1 MNIMTKISLTRVL
14 SEIKSITEALAVHSA
29 IAAVSTNKTGRVATE
44 NCSHEQFKL
53 TSQSRFDAW
62 TAQVERLVLL
72 KTLRNKANVLVE
84 VTVGG
89 KQMTM
94 DQAIAKK
101 AMLTWQKSALANF
114 KAQLQKAQLE
124 VTKADA
130 DVQISVDKAVA
141 AAVASNAL
149 TTEQSNVFKAMYEQS
164 LGKQIAVGDNIK
176 TSLEKLEKY
185 ITEFSNEIDYVL
197 SEANANTHVEI

>member
-1 MNIMTKISLTRVL
+1 
-14 SEIKSITEALAVHSA
+14 
-29 IAAVSTNKTGRVATE
+29 
-44 NCSHEQFKL
+44 L

-62 TAQVERLVLL
+62 AAQVERLVLL

-164 LGKQIAVGDNIK
+164 LGKQVAVGDNIK

-197 SEANANTHVEI
+197 SEANANTYVEI

>member
-1 MNIMTKISLTRVL
+1 MTKISLTRVL
-14 SEIKSITEALAVHSA
+14 SEIKSITEALASHST
-29 IAAVSTNKTGRVATE
+29 IAAVSTNKTGRVAAE

-197 SEANANTHVEI
+197 SEANANTYVEI

>member
-14 SEIKSITEALAVHSA
+14 SEIKSITEALAVYST

-197 SEANANTHVEI
+197 SEANANTYVEI

>member
-1 MNIMTKISLTRVL
+1 MTKISLTRVL
-14 SEIKSITEALAVHSA
+14 SEIKSITESLATHVV
-29 IAAVSTNKTGRVATE
+29 IAAVSTNKTGRVVTE
-44 NCSHEQFKL
+44 NCNHDQFKL

-62 TAQVERLVLL
+62 TAQIERLTML
-72 KTLRNKANVLVE
+72 KTLRNQANVVTM

-101 AMLTWQKSALANF
+101 ALLTWQTSALANF
-114 KAQLQKAQLE
+114 KAQLQKAQQE

-141 AAVASNAL
+141 AAVSSNAL
-149 TTEQSNVFKAMYEQS
+149 TEEQSNVFKKMYEQS

-197 SEANANTHVEI
+197 SEANANTYVEI

>member
-1 MNIMTKISLTRVL
+1 MNLMTKISLTRVL
-14 SEIKSITEALAVHSA
+14 SEIKSITEALAAHST
-29 IAAVSTNKTGRVATE
+29 IAAVSTNKIGRVVTE
-44 NCSHEQFKL
+44 NCTHEQFKL

-62 TAQVERLVLL
+62 AAQVERLVLL
-72 KTLRNKANVLVE
+72 KTLRNKANVQVE

-101 AMLTWQKSALANF
+101 AMLAWQQSALANF

>member
-14 SEIKSITEALAVHSA
+14 SEIKSITEALATHA
-29 IAAVSTNKTGRVATE
+29 TIAAVSTNKTGRVVTE

-130 DVQISVDKAVA
+130 DVQISIDKAVA

-149 TTEQSNVFKAMYEQS
+149 TTEQSNVFKAMYEHS

>member
-1 MNIMTKISLTRVL
+1 MNTMTKISLTRVL
-14 SEIKSITEALAVHSA
+14 SEIKSITEALAVHST
-29 IAAVSTNKTGRVATE
+29 IAAVSTNKTGRVVTE

-72 KTLRNKANVLVE
+72 KTLRNKANVQVE

-197 SEANANTHVEI
+197 SEANANTYVEI

>member
-1 MNIMTKISLTRVL
+1 MTKISLTRVL
-14 SEIKSITEALAVHSA
+14 SEIKSITESLATHVV
-29 IAAVSTNKTGRVATE
+29 IAAVSTNKTGRVVTE

-62 TAQVERLVLL
+62 TAQIERLTML
-72 KTLRNKANVLVE
+72 KTLRNQANVVTM

-101 AMLTWQKSALANF
+101 ALLTWQTSALANF
-114 KAQLQKAQLE
+114 KAQLQKAQQE

-141 AAVASNAL
+141 AAVSSNAL
-149 TTEQSNVFKAMYEQS
+149 TEEQSNVFKKMYEQS

>member
-14 SEIKSITEALAVHSA
+14 SEIKSITEALATHA
-29 IAAVSTNKTGRVATE
+29 TIAAVSTNKTGRVATE

>member
-1 MNIMTKISLTRVL
+1 MTKISLTRVL
-14 SEIKSITEALAVHSA
+14 SEIKSITESLATHVV
-29 IAAVSTNKTGRVATE
+29 IAAVSTNKTGRVVTE

-62 TAQVERLVLL
+62 TAQIERLTML
-72 KTLRNKANVLVE
+72 KTLRNQANVVTM

-101 AMLTWQKSALANF
+101 ALLTWQTSALANF
-114 KAQLQKAQLE
+114 KAQLQKAQQE

-141 AAVASNAL
+141 AAVSSNAL
-149 TTEQSNVFKAMYEQS
+149 TEEQSNVFKKMYEQS

-197 SEANANTHVEI
+197 SEANANTYVEI

>member
-1 MNIMTKISLTRVL
+1 MPW
-14 SEIKSITEALAVHSA
+14 A
-29 IAAVSTNKTGRVATE
+29 
-44 NCSHEQFKL
+44 
-53 TSQSRFDAW
+53 
-62 TAQVERLVLL
+62 AQVERLVLL
-72 KTLRNKANVLVE
+72 KTLRNKANVQVE

-101 AMLTWQKSALANF
+101 AMLAWQKSALANF

-164 LGKQIAVGDNIK
+164 LVNRSQLVIISKLLLRSWRSI
-176 TSLEKLEKY
+176 SL
-185 ITEFSNEIDYVL
+185 
-197 SEANANTHVEI
+197 NTAMRSTMC

>member
-1 MNIMTKISLTRVL
+1 MTKISLTRVL
-14 SEIKSITEALAVHSA
+14 SEIKSITESLATHVV
-29 IAAVSTNKTGRVATE
+29 IAAVSTNKTGRVVTE
-44 NCSHEQFKL
+44 NCNHDQFKL

>member
-14 SEIKSITEALAVHSA
+14 SEIKSITEALATQA
-29 IAAVSTNKTGRVATE
+29 TIAAVSTNKTGRVATE

-62 TAQVERLVLL
+62 TAQAERLVLL

-149 TTEQSNVFKAMYEQS
+149 TTEQSNVFKAMYEHS

>member
-1 MNIMTKISLTRVL
+1 MNIMTKMSLTRVL
-14 SEIKSITEALAVHSA
+14 SEIKSITEALATHA
-29 IAAVSTNKTGRVATE
+29 TIAAVSTNKTGRVVTE

-53 TSQSRFDAW
+53 ASQSRFDAW